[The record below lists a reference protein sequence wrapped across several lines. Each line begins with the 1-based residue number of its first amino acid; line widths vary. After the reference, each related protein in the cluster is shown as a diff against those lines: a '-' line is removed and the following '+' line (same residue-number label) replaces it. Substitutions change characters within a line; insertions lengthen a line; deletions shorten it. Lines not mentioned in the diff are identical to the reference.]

1 MSKTEAKTFAPPKEV
16 VVVEPIMRAR
26 NPLVDD
32 PEHEAYFLFHTAKI
46 EYSVPLDRQGNIHNP
61 FKSKEEQLWLEIEL
75 DTDLNIHKKVDNFWK
90 SHKVRLGKT
99 PRKLH
104 LENPKDYVDYLVLRA
119 NPMFVAP
126 TAATMKD
133 KATYR
138 YAMVK
143 EGYKI
148 KERAVKAGSKK
159 TAYKGAARL
168 EAEGREA
175 MIDFLRVYGKKV
187 SPASKIDFLVGQID
201 EIVETDMEGFLTI
214 IEDKD
219 NYEIKLLLELALECS
234 AITKTGRKYFLPG
247 GDPLCGTGDVST
259 LSVVIEYLKSP
270 ANGDI
275 LDMITARVENAKD
288 S

>member
-1 MSKTEAKTFAPPKEV
+1 
-16 VVVEPIMRAR
+16 
-26 NPLVDD
+26 
-32 PEHEAYFLFHTAKI
+32 
-46 EYSVPLDRQGNIHNP
+46 
-61 FKSKEEQLWLEIEL
+61 
-75 DTDLNIHKKVDNFWK
+75 
-90 SHKVRLGKT
+90 
-99 PRKLH
+99 
-104 LENPKDYVDYLVLRA
+104 
-119 NPMFVAP
+119 MFVAP